1 LRIHYSNI
9 VKLLVILAWGFASL
23 ISAKGTL
30 PKEEAAKLLP
40 DQIAVFRAS
49 APATAP
55 GPGSSLELAPENFGA
70 ISEATR
76 TYTSDKGHQFVVVT
90 CTTQIDSGAY
100 ALLARSRAL
109 HDVIQLDSVGTA
121 SITGPQSVFFT
132 KGNTYVQVWQ
142 VDKKTFYAD
151 ELISLAKA
159 LAEKLDKGD
168 GDIPS
173 VIKHLP
179 DWQRVQP
186 QTAYALSLETLK
198 GFVPDEP
205 VLDAV
210 SFTGGAEAAVAHYD
224 AGDLVII
231 EFTTPQLATVNDAQI
246 SAKLQELRGITQ
258 PVSAVRVPTAYRRVG
273 NYAVFVFN
281 GQSEQAA
288 NQLIDQIKYEQVVR
302 WLGNNPYAFE
312 EAQKKYVDTTLGVLV
327 SVVKGSGLALLTCL
341 AVGGFFGALLFVRR
355 RSQQRAIHVYS
366 DAGGMSR
373 LNLDDLTPQTDPSRL
388 IGPGH

>member
-1 LRIHYSNI
+1 LRIHYSNA

-23 ISAKGTL
+23 ASAKATL

-55 GPGSSLELAPENFGA
+55 TPASSLELAPENFGA

-76 TYTSDKGHQFVVVT
+76 TYKSDRGHEFSLNLV
-90 CTTQIDSGAY
+90 TTQSDSAAYSLLSCSSTEEAVGLNGVGA
-100 ALLARSRAL
+100 S
-109 HDVIQLDSVGTA
+109 
-121 SITGPQSVFFT
+121 SIIGQRWIFFAKGPA
-132 KGNTYVQVWQ
+132 YVQIRQ
-142 VDKKTFYAD
+142 VDQNASYQD
-151 ELISLAKA
+151 ELLSIAKA
-159 LAEKLDKGD
+159 FDERLDKGE

-179 DWQRVQP
+179 DWQQMQAHAR
-186 QTAYALSLETLK
+186 YALGLEILK
-198 GFVPDEP
+198 RSVPDEP